1 MSLGFDTVRVR
12 FILALPFHLLGY
24 IFRSFTIGP
33 YPVDT
38 LDNRRVLGAGVGTGE
53 S

>member
-1 MSLGFDTVRVR
+1 MSLGFDALRVR
-12 FILALPFHLLGY
+12 FILALLILPLGY
-24 IFRSFTIGP
+24 IFRSPTIGP

-38 LDNRRVLGAGVGTGE
+38 LDNRRVLGAGTGE